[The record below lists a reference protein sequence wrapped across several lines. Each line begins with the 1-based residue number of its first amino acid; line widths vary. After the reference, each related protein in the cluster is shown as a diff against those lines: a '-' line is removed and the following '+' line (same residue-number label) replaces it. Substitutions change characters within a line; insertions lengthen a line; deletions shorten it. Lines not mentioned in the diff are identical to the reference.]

1 MPGKSI
7 DLSIK
12 DPEDDAAAAAGPREE
27 TAAQKIAEMVAAPA
41 PLPELVEFK
50 VGDRVSARWMGGQWY
65 DGTITK
71 VNEPEAKEPKDGEEN
86 AAMELIDLEAAVK
99 AKTYA
104 VKYDDG
110 DFEGAVPHDLIK
122 PIEDKRARKRRIVP
136 QVVKSI
142 DDLAAVSEVAAQA
155 SGAAE
160 LGVKE
165 AAHAPSS
172 APADASGTLPAAHV
186 PAETSEKGEGD
197 SIMPH
202 YDAAAAPASSGAQQ
216 PAAESEPVPEAAPKK
231 RRIIPVTV
239 TPAP

>member
-12 DPEDDAAAAAGPREE
+12 DPDDEASAAAGSREE

-71 VNEPEAKEPKDGEEN
+71 VNEPEAKEPKEGGDN

-122 PIEDKRARKRRIVP
+122 PLEDKRARKRRIVP

-142 DDLAAVSEVAAQA
+142 DELAAVPQVAAQV

-160 LGVKE
+160 LGVRE
-165 AAHAPSS
+165 SAHAPSS
-172 APADASGTLPAAHV
+172 ASADASGTLPTAHV
-186 PAETSEKGEGD
+186 PAEPLGQGEGD
-197 SIMPH
+197 SIMPQEN
-202 YDAAAAPASSGAQQ
+202 AAAAPASSAAQQ
-216 PAAESEPVPEAAPKK
+216 PAAESAPVPEAAPKK

>member
-142 DDLAAVSEVAAQA
+142 DDLTAVSEVAAQA

-160 LGVKE
+160 SGVKV

-172 APADASGTLPAAHV
+172 APADATGTLPAEHV
-186 PAETSEKGEGD
+186 PAETSGQGEGD
-197 SIMPH
+197 SMMPH
-202 YDAAAAPASSGAQQ
+202 DDAAAAPVSSAAHQ
-216 PAAESEPVPEAAPKK
+216 PAAESAPVPEAAPKK

-239 TPAP
+239 TAAP